1 MNFHIEKLLC
11 PMHDQSGPDAVTFLS
26 GLVSQAYMK
35 YATSLMGFAV
45 ASLDLCVHAS
55 HPAYCW
61 SDRRSKSASAHR
73 VSTIDAA
80 TTLN

>member
-1 MNFHIEKLLC
+1 
-11 PMHDQSGPDAVTFLS
+11 VTFLS
-26 GLVSQAYMK
+26 GLVSQSYMK

-55 HPAYCW
+55 HLPCLLLVRQTQQIRV
-61 SDRRSKSASAHR
+61 SSR